1 MNEEFIFRI
10 GADVSGFTKS
20 ISDVE
25 RELKKVQ
32 SELKTKTGAAIVEA
46 NKYIAELQTS
56 LVNLRSTGLSKLP
69 QAANQGAASLTALG
83 QVARDA
89 PFGFIAIQNNLPIL
103 FDQLGNLTKL
113 SGGVVGAF
121 KSIGSALA
129 GPAGVTFAI
138 GAVIAGATSLIQ
150 KYGSIGE
157 GVKVLL
163 GITKELTESE
173 KAFNKAT
180 IETTASLNTEN
191 YKVDALT
198 KTLLNNKAPQ
208 ADRIAAYKEL
218 KQVAPDVVAGIRNEN
233 ALTSQSSIIIEAN
246 AKARKELTRLKIV
259 EAGISAA
266 LIVNETKLAELRNKL
281 TIADQEYVKAAADLN
296 KANKQAIITGF
307 GSQTQQQIALKT
319 LNDNIS
325 SVQSLRSQID
335 NLTNSQNNL
344 LNQLDPVANG
354 IAKINQETNQRIEN
368 TKKEIKAENEAI
380 ATSKRNAK
388 KNETQ
393 QKKNIALREE
403 QIRVDNLF
411 NATKRI
417 KDQAAINKEELKGL
431 RKTTEERR
439 KVERENIGQLPTQIS
454 PIVPSLNNEKF
465 LTSVRVANNELERLK
480 KEANLSA
487 AYNLING
494 TFFGPIEDLFSN
506 FLQTGKFAFK
516 EFAQAILKAISQ
528 IVAKVIATGIITL
541 LASLFIPGFAAAGG
555 GVGASLLSG
564 ITGALGFGGGG
575 PGGIGKVAAP
585 SFAGVSGGPLNMAGA
600 VNLSLRGSD
609 LVGSINRTNATI
621 SRVG

>member
-1 MNEEFIFRI
+1 L

-20 ISDVE
+20 ISQVE
-25 RELKKVQ
+25 AELKKVQ
-32 SELKTKTGAAIVEA
+32 SELKNKTGAAIVET
-46 NKYIAELQTS
+46 NKYIADLQNS
-56 LVNLRSTGLSKLP
+56 LVNLRTTGLSKLP
-69 QAANQGAASLTALG
+69 QAANQGAASLSALG

-103 FDQLGNLTKL
+103 FDQLGNLSKV
-113 SGGVVGAF
+113 SGGAVGAL
-121 KSIGSALA
+121 KSIGTALA

-138 GAVIAGATSLIQ
+138 GAVIAGVTSLIQ
-150 KYGSIGE
+150 KYGSISE
-157 GVKVLL
+157 AAKVLL
-163 GITKELTESE
+163 GSSKELTKTQKDYNE
-173 KAFNKAT
+173 AVF
-180 IETTASLNTEN
+180 ETTGNLVAE
-191 YKVDALT
+191 DAKIQILT
-198 KTLLNNKAPQ
+198 KTLLNQKAPQ
-208 ADRIAAYKEL
+208 ADRIAAYGEL
-218 KQVAPDVVAGIRNEN
+218 KKIAPDVIAGIRDEN
-233 ALTSQSSIIIEAN
+233 ALTKESSLLIEAN
-246 AKARKELTRLKIV
+246 AKARKELLRLKIQ
-259 EAGISAA
+259 EAGITAA
-266 LIVNETKLAELRNKL
+266 LTTNATLLAEANARLVKAEADVVVVTNKL
-281 TIADQEYVKAAADLN
+281 SKSQKDQGNQSRVAEQGINTY
-296 KANKQAIITGF
+296 
-307 GSQTQQQIALKT
+307 ALELQGLKS
-319 LNDNIS
+319 NVIDIKKEI
-325 SVQSLRSQID
+325 QSLTKVESTYLD
-335 NLTNSQNNL
+335 
-344 LNQLDPVANG
+344 QLDPITTG
-354 IAKINQETNQRIEN
+354 ISKINEATRQKVDNVKKDIKTEN
-368 TKKEIKAENEAI
+368 AAI

-403 QIRVDNLF
+403 QTRVDNLF

-417 KDQAAINKEELKGL
+417 KDQAAINKAELQGL

-439 KVERENIGQLPTQIS
+439 KGEREAGITLPTQIS

-465 LTSVRVANNELERLK
+465 LTGVRVANNELERLK

-494 TFFGPIEDLFSN
+494 TFFGPMEDLFSN

-575 PGGIGKVAAP
+575 VGGAGKVAAP